1 MTGQVPIG
9 GYADTGLFVAA
20 ELVNRVAGD
29 ADLSDLREI
38 LAVDPPSLAA
48 LEARHAKG
56 FAALAADLRA
66 IFDACHLD
74 DIDAAAAGLNDMLA
88 DHPAR
93 PHLAK
98 DPDGTWRMHHHS
110 ADAELVPMWAS
121 ICAEALARLIGEG
134 GSHRIGTCER
144 PGCGQV
150 FIDVSKNGSRRF
162 CSVTCQ
168 NRVKAAAFRR
178 RRSTTIDS

>member
-1 MTGQVPIG
+1 MTGQVRIG

-20 ELVNRVAGD
+20 DLVNQPAE
-29 ADLSDLREI
+29 LRRI
-38 LAVDPPSLAA
+38 LAVDPPSLDA
-48 LEARHAKG
+48 LTPADSAG

-66 IFDACHLD
+66 VFAACRD
-74 DIDAAAAGLNDMLA
+74 GAIDDAASRLNALLA
-88 DHPAR
+88 DYPAR

-98 DPDGTWRMHHHS
+98 DPGGEWRMHHHS

-121 ICAEALARLIGEG
+121 ICAEALARLISEG
-134 GSHRIGTCER
+134 GADRVGTCER
-144 PGCGQV
+144 PDCGHV

-178 RRSTTIDS
+178 RRSAATGD